1 MNKNRFIYFTDS
13 ILILAFAVSLTTG
26 IELHVAEH
34 GAEHGVWHMWAVF
47 HTIASLLF
55 LAFAVLHIKS
65 HWGWYKSLKKG
76 GLRGRRR
83 GVLLLSVVFLLVVVS
98 GLLLL
103 FFIDGAGSPTGR
115 FHYKIGLIYGLLGIW
130 HIVQRGKILCNGFRM
145 HVLEK
150 KGHCR
155 KTF

>member
-1 MNKNRFIYFTDS
+1 M
-13 ILILAFAVSLTTG
+13 ILAFAVSLTTG

-55 LAFAVLHIKS
+55 LAFAVLHIKN

-103 FFIDGAGSPTGR
+103 FFIDGAGSVTGLC
-115 FHYKIGLIYGLLGIW
+115 HYKVGLGLAVLGC
-130 HIVQRGKILCNGFRM
+130 L
-145 HVLEK
+145 HVLKRK
-150 KGHCR
+150 KVLYKGIRTHLFG
-155 KTF
+155 K